1 MSNGLELF
9 GIPFQI
15 CNERQLYEESCDFL
29 EEPVLHTIIFVAAI
43 QCNMMADIE
52 ETIRRKEQ
60 LLWIPGD
67 DAVKKVLPKKERHA
81 IGDFSIQR
89 YIMKL
94 CEYAV
99 DMGLDV
105 CVLMNGERELE
116 LIMDEIRQLYPYL
129 ALRGLSTE
137 HSTSTE
143 GVINEINSI
152 APEILISG
160 IRFGELRRFIE
171 GDRHKTN
178 ARLCIC
184 VGDLLTDEMSKKKK
198 LFHTIT
204 MSRALKKRLRKYS
217 IKEHEQDETI
227 QK

>member
-1 MSNGLELF
+1 MGSGVDIF

-15 CNERQLYEESCDFL
+15 CNEGQLYGESLDFL
-29 EEPVLHTIIFVAAI
+29 EEPVLHTIIFVEAV
-43 QCNMMADIE
+43 QCGIMADIE
-52 ETIRRKEQ
+52 EAIRRKEQ

-67 DAVKKVLPKKERHA
+67 DAVRMLLPKKERHA
-81 IGDFSIQR
+81 MGDFSIQR
-89 YIMKL
+89 YVMKL

-105 CVLMNGERELE
+105 CVLMNREKELE
-116 LIMDEIRQLYPYL
+116 LITDEIRKLYPYL
-129 ALRGLSTE
+129 AFHGLCVE
-137 HSTSTE
+137 HIASTE
-143 GVINEINSI
+143 GMINEINSI

-184 VGDLLTDEMSKKKK
+184 VGDLLADEMSKKKK

-204 MSRALKKRLRKYS
+204 MSRTLKKRLRKYS
-217 IKEHEQDETI
+217 IKEHKKDETM

>member
-1 MSNGLELF
+1 MESELDVF

-15 CNERQLYEESCDFL
+15 CDEGQLYEKNLDFL
-29 EEPVLHTIIFVAAI
+29 EEPVLHTIIFVEAV
-43 QCNMMADIE
+43 QCGMIADIE
-52 ETIRRKEQ
+52 ETIRRREQ

-67 DAVKKVLPKKERHA
+67 DAVKTVLPKKERHSM
-81 IGDFSIQR
+81 GDFSIQR
-89 YIMKL
+89 YVMKL
-94 CEYAV
+94 CGYAV
-99 DMGLDV
+99 DMGLDI
-105 CVLMNGERELE
+105 CVLMNGKKELE
-116 LIMDEIRQLYPYL
+116 AIMDEIRKLYPYL
-129 ALRGLSTE
+129 AIHGLSAE
-137 HSTSTE
+137 HIASTE
-143 GVINEINSI
+143 GMINEINSI

-160 IRFGELRRFIE
+160 IRSGELRRFVE

-204 MSRALKKRLRKYS
+204 MSRVLKKRLRKYS